1 MSFQQ
6 PNPHKLWV
14 ALLASATLL
23 TSTSITSPTAQ
34 AQTPAPTAAPTAT
47 TPTGCRIVRT
57 QAGVYS
63 EPNTSKEAV
72 ATLKVDTIVTLG
84 TGTGNGWARITLPSI
99 GWIQAVNLKGNNDT
113 LCTKPTTPAPA
124 PTKPAPAP
132 TPKPAPTPAPKP
144 APKPTGPIV
153 GSATC
158 DVTATPGLVIR
169 DKPNFTDSKVIGSL
183 ATGRYS
189 FQFTDKRVSLQTDR
203 GMREWVYI
211 TGPSTGWI
219 STGFTDGAGSNLSG
233 QGCR

>member
-1 MSFQQ
+1 MLSQ
-6 PNPHKLWV
+6 PKTPW
-14 ALLASATLL
+14 ASLLASTLL
-23 TSTSITSPTAQ
+23 LPWAAAAI
-34 AQTPAPTAAPTAT
+34 AQTPAPSPPAS

-63 EPNTSKEAV
+63 EPNTSKDAV
-72 ATLKVDTIVTLG
+72 ATLKLDTIVTLG

-99 GWIQAVNLKGNNDT
+99 GWVQAANLKGNNDT
-113 LCTKPTTPAPA
+113 LCSKPAPTPTPAPTPKPTPA
-124 PTKPAPAP
+124 PTPKPTPKPTPAP
-132 TPKPAPTPAPKP
+132 TPKPAPKP
-144 APKPTGPIV
+144 SGPIV